1 MAKRKIWP
9 NRKELAQNKENIWR
23 NGSTGFESG
32 STSAKANDVSSWVGC
47 TRNGIVPCV
56 GWPLRGSR
64 GTKIKTTLKM
74 YVNMLLTLADQPLY
88 MYKVCSNSVLCPFLR
103 PPAGV

>member
-32 STSAKANDVSSWVGC
+32 SSSAKANDVSSWVGS

-56 GWPLRGSR
+56 GWPLSGSR

-74 YVNMLLTLADQPLY
+74 YVNMLLTCTSCAVTL
-88 MYKVCSNSVLCPFLR
+88 CSTLFSGLLPESR
-103 PPAGV
+103 